1 MAASVIKRVRMK
13 SKEAQELR
21 RLARELGVTE
31 SELLRQGLDLVK
43 RRQSSRE
50 ALENLI
56 AMIPPERVNNPPKKV
71 RFALR

>member
-1 MAASVIKRVRMK
+1 MPASVIKRVRMK
-13 SKEAQELR
+13 SKEAQDLR

-31 SELLRQGLDLVK
+31 SDLLRQGLDLVR

-50 ALENLI
+50 ALEDLI
-56 AMIPPERVNNPPKKV
+56 AMIPPERVDKPPKKV